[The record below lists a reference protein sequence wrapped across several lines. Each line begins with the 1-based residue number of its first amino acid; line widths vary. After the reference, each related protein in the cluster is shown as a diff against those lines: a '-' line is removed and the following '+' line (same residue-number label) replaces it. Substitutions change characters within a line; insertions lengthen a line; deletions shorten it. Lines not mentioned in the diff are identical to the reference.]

1 MKTSLVTKIP
11 TKTFAK
17 LSRPKKR
24 PLKKLVKQKRKKQAR
39 KTIFSIQRILPNSRL
54 NSKSV
59 SDARLNLLLRPRTL
73 IRTRSNL
80 TKVPQHYKLKTRK
93 KILTKTLI
101 KVILSLYLILKT
113 KTILPNQ
120 VKLLLQFNC
129 NRL

>member
-24 PLKKLVKQKRKKQAR
+24 LLKKLVRQKRKKQAR

-59 SDARLNLLLRPRTL
+59 SDARLNLLQRPRTL
-73 IRTRSNL
+73 IRTKSNL
-80 TKVPQHYKLKTRK
+80 MVPQH
-93 KILTKTLI
+93 
-101 KVILSLYLILKT
+101 
-113 KTILPNQ
+113 
-120 VKLLLQFNC
+120 
-129 NRL
+129 